1 MTDIPLYKT
10 FIKIEPIDKGWSSDK
25 KYCIETADGEKLLM
39 RVSDISEY
47 TRKKSEFEIMQKVA
61 ALGIPMSLPIDFG
74 ICDNG
79 KNVYSLLSWIDGRV
93 AEDALP
99 ALPSDQQYELG
110 VKAGQY
116 LRIMHAIPAS
126 PEQEDW
132 ENRFNR
138 KIDRNIEK
146 YKKCSIQ
153 ISRDDRILGYIVEN
167 RYLLKARPQSFQH
180 GDYHVGNMVV
190 SAQGELSI
198 IDFNRFDY
206 GDPWEEFNRIVWC
219 AGCSKSFAS
228 GRIDGYFDG
237 KAPEDFFRLLALYI
251 SSNMLSSIVWA
262 IPFGQGEVETMK
274 RQADRMLDDFDGME
288 NPVPTWYSS
297 KNS

>member
-25 KYCIETADGEKLLM
+25 KYCIETAGGEKLLL

-47 TRKKSEFEIMQKVA
+47 ARKKSEYEIMHKVA
-61 ALGIPMSLPIDFG
+61 ALGISMSQPIDFG

-79 KNVYSLLSWIDGRV
+79 KNVYSLLSWIDGHV
-93 AEDALP
+93 AEDVLS

-116 LRIMHAIPAS
+116 LRAMHTISAP

-132 ENRFNR
+132 EIRFNR
-138 KIDRNIEK
+138 KIDRNIAG
-146 YKKCSIQ
+146 YKKCGIKIDCDDQ
-153 ISRDDRILGYIVEN
+153 ILDYIEEN
-167 RYLLKARPQSFQH
+167 RYLLKERPQSFQH

-206 GDPWEEFNRIVWC
+206 GDPWEEFNRITWC
-219 AGCSKSFAS
+219 ADCSSSFAS
-228 GRIDGYFDG
+228 GRINGYFDG
-237 KAPEDFFRLLALYI
+237 RAPEEFFRLLALYI
-251 SSNMLSSIVWA
+251 SSNTLSSIYWA
-262 IPFGQGEVETMK
+262 IPFGHGEVQTMIL
-274 RQADRMLDDFDGME
+274 QAGKMLDGFDGMK
-288 NPVPTWYSS
+288 NPVPKWYSS
-297 KNS
+297 INP